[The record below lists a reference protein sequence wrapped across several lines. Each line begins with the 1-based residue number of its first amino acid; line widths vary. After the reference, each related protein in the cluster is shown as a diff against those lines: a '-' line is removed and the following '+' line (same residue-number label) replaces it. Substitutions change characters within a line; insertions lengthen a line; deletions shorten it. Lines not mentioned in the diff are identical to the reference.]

1 MKSLSLPNAHKF
13 GKPGSRKGI
22 GGTRPSKKGRDIYR
36 IKDRCEE
43 LGLSQT
49 DAADRCGIPQP
60 RFSRIACGDVSPT
73 IFTALRIAE
82 ALQTTLDD
90 LFNLSPQRDEVAA

>member
-1 MKSLSLPNAHKF
+1 MNGIKVRDNGGALPFA
-13 GKPGSRKGI
+13 SRKGM
-22 GGTRPSKKGRDIYR
+22 GRRWQSEEGRDIYR
-36 IKDRCEE
+36 IKDRLEE

-49 DAADRCGIPQP
+49 VAANLCGMTQPQ
-60 RFSRIACGDVSPT
+60 FSRIACGDVSPT